1 MRQKKIELE
10 YLTYPDGRDFDKM
23 DEFVNSV
30 DHNYFLS
37 INKKRTD
44 ALGGGLY
51 EFIVKIT
58 EDISLLE
65 LAKSYVEDGIKIL
78 IGFSLKAIF
87 TNVKELFHKNEKL
100 RPAIQEITLDFKDC
114 KIKIYEIYEN
124 GIEES
129 FDEIMEQLFIFRLEK
144 KELFKNIKMIH
155 IPILHHRDSYDLCDY
170 RVKLNVDETVDQFTK
185 QDYLNFWG
193 ITTKEKG
200 IIYNVSDKRI
210 INEKF
215 YTQKAYDKLF
225 DNACKNGELN

>member
-1 MRQKKIELE
+1 MRHKKIELE
-10 YLTYPDGRDFDKM
+10 YWTYPEGNDFDKM
-23 DEFVNSV
+23 DEFVDSV
-30 DHNYFLS
+30 DKDYFLS

-65 LAKSYVEDGIKIL
+65 LAKSYAEDGIKIL

-87 TNVKELFHKNEKL
+87 TNVKELFHQNKKL
-100 RPAIQEITLDFKDC
+100 GPAIQEITLDFKDC
-114 KIKIYEIYEN
+114 KIKIYEIYKN

-129 FDEIMEQLFIFRLEK
+129 FDEIMEQLFIFRLENK
-144 KELFKNIKMIH
+144 KLFKKIKMIH
-155 IPILHHRDSYDLCDY
+155 IPILNHRDNYDLCDY
-170 RVKLNVDETVDQFTK
+170 RVKLNVDETVHEFSK

-193 ITTKEKG
+193 ITTKKKK
-200 IIYNVSDKRI
+200 IIYNVSDKKI
-210 INEKF
+210 IKEKF

-225 DNACKNGELN
+225 DNAFKNGELK